1 MIHERYSFTNNLL
14 DTVFEFVSEGTK
26 GRIKKLVQCS
36 KTPINDVYNL
46 GFGDKNDATGFID
59 DKAITNNQDS
69 NKVLATVA
77 STLYVFTDKY
87 PHAWVYAVGVTPSR
101 TRLYRM
107 GISNNLPE
115 IEKDFDIYGLLD
127 EKWELFEKGKDYQG
141 FLAKRKTI

>member
-26 GRIKKLVQCS
+26 GRIKKLVQYS

-46 GFGDKNDATGFID
+46 GFGDKNQATGFID

>member
-26 GRIKKLVQCS
+26 GHIKKLVQYS